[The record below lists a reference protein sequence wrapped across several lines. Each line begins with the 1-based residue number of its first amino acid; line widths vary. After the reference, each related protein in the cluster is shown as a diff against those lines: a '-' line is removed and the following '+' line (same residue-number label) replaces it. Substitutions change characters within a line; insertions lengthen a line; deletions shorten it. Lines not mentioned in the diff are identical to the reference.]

1 MKKKDIWRLALLNA
15 PFAKEPTPLDFLK
28 ELDSGSIFSLIKDE
42 PPTVIAPV
50 LQSLGF
56 EKSQEVLEK
65 CQMPL
70 QKEVLRVMY
79 TLDIVDD
86 GILRIIANALKRKIE
101 KKG

>member
-1 MKKKDIWRLALLNA
+1 MKKNDIWRLALLNA

-28 ELDSGSIFSLIKDE
+28 EMDSEFLFSLLKDE

-56 EKSQEVLEK
+56 EKSQSVLEK

-70 QKEVLRVMY
+70 QKEVLRAMY
-79 TLDIVDD
+79 TLDMVDG
-86 GILRIIANALKRKIE
+86 GILRIIANALSRKIE

>member
-1 MKKKDIWRLALLNA
+1 MKKNDIWRLALVNA

-28 ELDSGSIFSLIKDE
+28 ELDGSSIFALVKDE

-50 LQSLGF
+50 LQCIGL
-56 EKSQEVLEK
+56 EKSQSVLEK

-70 QKEVLRVMY
+70 QKEVLRAMY
-79 TLDIVDD
+79 VSDIVDD